1 LGAAGREPELTP
13 ARDAGRLLPD
23 REFEAGLL
31 RATGAWLDPEMLGK
45 FAPVKPNVSGGANNP
60 SLISRVTANQ

>member
-1 LGAAGREPELTP
+1 LVAVGFIIAMT
-13 ARDAGRLLPD
+13 
-23 REFEAGLL
+23 
-31 RATGAWLDPEMLGK
+31 LGK